1 MKKLLINT
9 VILAFLP
16 VIVGCATS
24 PHGLKEQAPDFE
36 STINSSNVSKTSQC
50 LLKKME
56 GYPLLIGFDFEDRTL
71 PVQIRQ
77 FKDSTELYQMQGAW
91 VVSLVELQKIS
102 QSKTHATLRV
112 NHAFASY
119 YSTINAYEEFIASCY

>member
-1 MKKLLINT
+1 MKKLHINI
-9 VILAFLP
+9 ILFASFL
-16 VIVGCATS
+16 VLTSCATS
-24 PHGLKEQAPDFE
+24 PHGLKELAPDFD
-36 STINSSNVSKTSQC
+36 STINSSNLSNVSQC

-56 GYPLLIGFDFEDRTL
+56 GYPLLIGFDFEDKTL

-91 VVSLVELQKIS
+91 IVSLVELKKIS
-102 QSKTHATLRV
+102 SSKIHTTLRL

-119 YSTINAYEEFIASCY
+119 YSTMNAYEEFIASCN